1 MKLSNLK
8 INKDNFKSN
17 NNLSLSKKIVAG
29 VIAVGLVAGGVGFSQ
44 INDINKTPETD
55 DIATNAY
62 EDINYDELSTMTFDF
77 ENTDEINDEGLFL
90 TIFNTDGK
98 LMMYLE
104 VDNQGYV
111 SDKECYLIPGEDNVV
126 GITYN
131 DNYLEYEIEE
141 VKEDTEYHLNLDCDS
156 DELTV
161 DSVST
166 NKKTM

>member
-1 MKLSNLK
+1 MKLGNLK
-8 INKDNFKSN
+8 INKDNFKN

-29 VIAVGLVAGGVGFSQ
+29 VIAVGLVAGGIGFSQ
-44 INDINKTPETD
+44 VNDINKTPETD
-55 DIATNAY
+55 DIAANSY

-77 ENTDEINDEGLFL
+77 ENTDTISDEGLFL

-131 DNYLEYEIEE
+131 DTYLEYEIDE
-141 VKEDTEYHLNLDCDS
+141 VQKDTEYQLNLDCDS
-156 DELTV
+156 NELTV
-161 DSVST
+161 NPVPT
-166 NKKTM
+166 NQKTM